1 MVNSYQT
8 YIRVG
13 DPLNKTIGITGLI
26 ISIVAQSFS
35 ADDSLSH
42 KIATGLL
49 FLSIAIY
56 NFDHAKDYSKASLVV
71 ICLSFFI
78 LALGIHKLLSF
89 SSDLFDNVNINFGAI
104 FILQITII
112 IGSVAIAISI
122 MKFICDRLKK
132 KPNGKEC

>member
-1 MVNSYQT
+1 M
-8 YIRVG
+8 G
-13 DPLNKTIGITGLI
+13 DSLSKTIGIAGFF
-26 ISIVAQSFS
+26 ISIVVQSFS
-35 ADDSLSH
+35 ANDSLSH

-49 FLSIAIY
+49 FVSIAIY
-56 NFDHAKDYSKASLVV
+56 NFDHAKEYSKASLVV

-89 SSDLFDNVNINFGAI
+89 SSDLFDNVNINFGVI
-104 FILQITII
+104 FILQITLI

>member
-1 MVNSYQT
+1 M
-8 YIRVG
+8 
-13 DPLNKTIGITGLI
+13 NKTIGITGLI

>member
-1 MVNSYQT
+1 
-8 YIRVG
+8 VG

>member
-1 MVNSYQT
+1 MVNSYLT
-8 YIRVG
+8 CIRVG
-13 DPLNKTIGITGLI
+13 DSLSKRIGIAGFI

-35 ADDSLSH
+35 ANDSLSH

-49 FLSIAIY
+49 FVSIAIY
-56 NFDHAKDYSKASLVV
+56 NFDHAKEYSKTSLVV

-89 SSDLFDNVNINFGAI
+89 SSDLFDNVNINFGVI
-104 FILQITII
+104 VILQITLI